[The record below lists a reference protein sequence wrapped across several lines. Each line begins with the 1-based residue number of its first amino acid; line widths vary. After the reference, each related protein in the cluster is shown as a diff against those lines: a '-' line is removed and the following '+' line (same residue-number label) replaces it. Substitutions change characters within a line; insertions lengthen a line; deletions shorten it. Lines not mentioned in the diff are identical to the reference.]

1 MSFSELLANILNTV
15 MVAVIPILVSF
26 LVKRIN
32 IQTKNETI
40 NNYLTIAENAVS
52 TAVQTISQTYVDAL
66 KSDGK
71 FTAEEQKQAF
81 EMAKT
86 TAKQIMGDS
95 ALQALA
101 QLTSDSNAWLEAKI
115 EATVRTSK

>member
-86 TAKQIMGDS
+86 TAKQIMGDA
-95 ALQALA
+95 ALQAVD
-101 QLTSDSNAWLEAKI
+101 QLSHDSNGWLNAKI
-115 EATVRTSK
+115 EAAVWTSK